1 MTCCC
6 KHRLTV
12 VEDRY
17 TLDIAEQSQCVSL
30 AQDVRMVSADY
41 PTYDGPTEITP
52 TRSTQAFQTNGQV
65 VLTDLIVN
73 PIPSNYGL
81 ITDHGG
87 GRISVS

>member
-1 MTCCC
+1 MGCCC

-12 VEDRY
+12 AEDRY
-17 TLDIAEQSQCVSL
+17 ALEVGEQTQRVGL
-30 AQDVRMVSADY
+30 AQEVRMVSADY
-41 PTYDGPTEITP
+41 PTYDGPTVFTP
-52 TRSTQAFQTNGQV
+52 TRSSQVFPTSGRV
-65 VLTDLIVN
+65 VLTNLTVN